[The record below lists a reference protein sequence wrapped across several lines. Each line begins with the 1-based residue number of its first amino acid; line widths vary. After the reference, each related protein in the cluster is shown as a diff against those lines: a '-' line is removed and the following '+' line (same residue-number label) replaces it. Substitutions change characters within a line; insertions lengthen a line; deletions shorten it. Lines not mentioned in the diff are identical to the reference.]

1 MLEKIMDLL
10 DLAVRQKEAIYGV
23 GRAFSSMLESGGD
36 FFRKVIALFLA
47 FFEMFGS
54 VLFDTGITPKG
65 EKLDLTGYSLVFSDD
80 FDGDSLNTDVW
91 AYRGSG
97 SRRFGYNAPGQVSVK
112 DGNLNIRGEY
122 REDGEYGP
130 GWYVGMINIKQYYCR
145 GYFEI
150 RCKCNKGND
159 FWSAFWIQADHPYDH
174 DISKGGIGGAELD
187 IFESVSADKNCSK
200 NCVTS
205 TVHCNGYDDDEENID
220 SCNIGKFKGKNIY
233 DEYNTYGLEWTE
245 DEYIFYING
254 VETGRTSWASGVSE
268 VPEMVIVSL
277 EIPDKVNYKTD
288 SGFTTDFTV
297 DYVKIYQKPADIQT
311 VK

>member
-10 DLAVRQKEAIYGV
+10 DLAVRQKEAVYGV
-23 GRAFSSMLESGGD
+23 GRAFSAMLESGGD
-36 FFRKVIALFLA
+36 FFKKVIALFLA

-54 VLFDTGITPKG
+54 VIFDTGMTPKG

-97 SRRFGYNAPGQVSVK
+97 KRRFGYNAPGQVSVK

-122 REDGEYGP
+122 LEDGEYGP

-187 IFESVSADKNCSK
+187 IFESVSADKNSSK

-205 TVHCNGYDDDEENID
+205 TVHCNGYDDDVENID

-233 DEYNTYGLEWTE
+233 DEYNTYGLEWNE

-254 VETGRTSWASGVSE
+254 VESGRTSWASGVSE

-277 EIPDKVNYKTD
+277 EIPDNVTYETD
-288 SGFTTDFTV
+288 SGFTTDFVV
-297 DYVKIYQKPADIQT
+297 DYVKIYQKPEDIQT
-311 VK
+311 VR